1 MKNSAA
7 IIWTTAML
15 LLAVCINAAEVI
27 NAGNYADARR
37 RYNGEW
43 AYPQDPL
50 ASNIYSR
57 VKSMYEG
64 HWLSP
69 FDYFLAVRGGGVDLE
84 MPTADFFEFA
94 SFVSNNCSAI
104 AADWPTYETNEMV
117 RFTTL
122 SAVGYSGVDNYT
134 NFVDRILA
142 LHEGNVNSCGWETV
156 RFLFHPYGTAS
167 HNTLDI
173 YYDTSTVSNII
184 QRVRAIAI
192 QRGDT
197 NLLFTCDFMASGAQ
211 KQIILEMDSL
221 ENGNP

>member
-27 NAGNYADARR
+27 NAGNYAEVEA

-43 AYPQDPL
+43 TYPQNTL
-50 ASNIYSR
+50 ASNVYSK
-57 VKSMYEG
+57 VKQLYAG
-64 HWLSP
+64 HRSP
-69 FDYFLAVRGGGVDLE
+69 FDFFITVRGGGVDLE

-122 SAVGYSGVDNYT
+122 SAVAYSGFDRMTNLADRVLAGYEANTNY
-134 NFVDRILA
+134 
-142 LHEGNVNSCGWETV
+142 CGWDTI
-156 RFLFHPYGTAS
+156 RFINYPYGAS
-167 HNTLDI
+167 TNK
-173 YYDTSTVSNII
+173 YYLTMNYEQPAVSNII
-184 QRVRAIAI
+184 SRLRALAVA
-192 QRGDT
+192 RGDEV
-197 NLLFTCDFMASGAQ
+197 LREMCDERLSGEA
-211 KQIILEMDSL
+211 KRNCLEYIQIGDW
-221 ENGNP
+221 

>member
-1 MKNSAA
+1 MKNSTA

-27 NAGNYADARR
+27 NASNYAEVEA

-43 AYPQDPL
+43 TYPQNTL
-50 ASNIYSR
+50 ASNVYSK
-57 VKSMYEG
+57 VKQLYAG
-64 HWLSP
+64 HRSP
-69 FDYFLAVRGGGVDLE
+69 FDFFITVRGGGVDLE
-84 MPTADFFEFA
+84 MPTANFFEFA

-197 NLLFTCDFMASGAQ
+197 NLLFTCDFMASGVQ

-221 ENGNP
+221 EKGNP

>member
-27 NAGNYADARR
+27 NASNYAEVEA

-43 AYPQDPL
+43 SYPQSAL
-50 ASNIYSR
+50 ASNVYSK
-57 VKSMYEG
+57 VKQLYAG
-64 HWLSP
+64 HRSP
-69 FDYFLAVRGGGVDLE
+69 FYYFLAVRGGGVDLE
-84 MPTADFFEFA
+84 MPTANFFEFA

-122 SAVGYSGVDNYT
+122 SAVAYSGLDNYT
-134 NFVDRILA
+134 NFLDRILA
-142 LHEGNVNSCGWETV
+142 FYEGNTNSCSWETV
-156 RFLFHPYGTAS
+156 RFLFHPYGTIS

-173 YYDTSTVSNII
+173 YYDTPTVSNII
-184 QRVRAIAI
+184 QRVRSIAT

-197 NLLFTCDFMASGAQ
+197 NLLFACDFMASGMQ
-211 KQIILEMDSL
+211 KLIILEMDAL
-221 ENGNP
+221 EKGNP

>member
-27 NAGNYADARR
+27 NAGNYAEVEA

-43 AYPQDPL
+43 TYPQDPL

-69 FDYFLAVRGGGVDLE
+69 FDFFITVRGGGVDLE
-84 MPTADFFEFA
+84 MPTANFFEFA

-104 AADWPTYETNEMV
+104 AADWPTYETNEMI

-221 ENGNP
+221 EKGNP

>member
-1 MKNSAA
+1 MKNSTA

-27 NAGNYADARR
+27 NAGNYAEVEA

-43 AYPQDPL
+43 TYPQNTL
-50 ASNIYSR
+50 ASNVYSK
-57 VKSMYEG
+57 VKQLYAG
-64 HWLSP
+64 HRSP
-69 FDYFLAVRGGGVDLE
+69 FDFFITVRGGGVDLE

-197 NLLFTCDFMASGAQ
+197 NLLFTCDFMASGVQ

-221 ENGNP
+221 EKGNP

>member
-1 MKNSAA
+1 MKNSTA

-27 NAGNYADARR
+27 NAGNYAEVEA

-43 AYPQDPL
+43 TYPQNTL
-50 ASNIYSR
+50 ASNVYSK
-57 VKSMYEG
+57 VKQLYAG
-64 HWLSP
+64 HRSP
-69 FDYFLAVRGGGVDLE
+69 FDFFITVRGGGVDLE
-84 MPTADFFEFA
+84 MPTANFFEFA

-197 NLLFTCDFMASGAQ
+197 NLLFTCDFMASGVQ

-221 ENGNP
+221 EKGNP

>member
-7 IIWTTAML
+7 IICATAML

-27 NAGNYADARR
+27 NASNYAEVEA

-43 AYPQDPL
+43 SYPQSAL
-50 ASNIYSR
+50 ASNVYSK
-57 VKSMYEG
+57 VKQLYADHS
-64 HWLSP
+64 SP
-69 FDYFLAVRGGGVDLE
+69 FDFFITVRGGGVDLE

-197 NLLFTCDFMASGAQ
+197 NLLFTCDFMASGVQ

-221 ENGNP
+221 EKGNP

>member
-27 NAGNYADARR
+27 NASNYAEVEA

-43 AYPQDPL
+43 TYPQNTL
-50 ASNIYSR
+50 ASNVYSK
-57 VKSMYEG
+57 VKQLYAG
-64 HWLSP
+64 HRSP
-69 FDYFLAVRGGGVDLE
+69 FDFFITVRGGGVDLE

-197 NLLFTCDFMASGAQ
+197 NLLFTCDFMASGVQ

-221 ENGNP
+221 EKGNP

>member
-1 MKNSAA
+1 MKINTASLCMTALVMSA
-7 IIWTTAML
+7 IGL
-15 LLAVCINAAEVI
+15 VAEEYRTVEEF
-27 NAGNYADARR
+27 ADARR

-43 AYPQDPL
+43 TYPQDPL

-167 HNTLDI
+167 HNILDI

-184 QRVRAIAI
+184 QRIRAIAI

-197 NLLFTCDFMASGAQ
+197 NLLFTCDFMASGVQ

-221 ENGNP
+221 EKGNP

>member
-1 MKNSAA
+1 MKNSTA

-27 NAGNYADARR
+27 NASNYAEVEA

-43 AYPQDPL
+43 TYPQNTL
-50 ASNIYSR
+50 ASNVYSK
-57 VKSMYEG
+57 VKQLYAG
-64 HWLSP
+64 HRSP
-69 FDYFLAVRGGGVDLE
+69 FDFFITVRGGGVDLE

-197 NLLFTCDFMASGAQ
+197 NLLFTCDFMASGVQ

-221 ENGNP
+221 EKGNP

>member
-27 NAGNYADARR
+27 NAGNYAEVEA

-43 AYPQDPL
+43 TYPQNTL
-50 ASNIYSR
+50 ASNVYSK
-57 VKSMYEG
+57 VKQLYAG
-64 HWLSP
+64 HRSP
-69 FDYFLAVRGGGVDLE
+69 FDFFITVRGGGVDLE

-197 NLLFTCDFMASGAQ
+197 NLLFTCDFMASGVQ

-221 ENGNP
+221 EKGNP

>member
-27 NAGNYADARR
+27 NAGNYAEVEA

-43 AYPQDPL
+43 TYPQNTL
-50 ASNIYSR
+50 ASNVYSK
-57 VKSMYEG
+57 VKQLYAG
-64 HWLSP
+64 HRSP
-69 FDYFLAVRGGGVDLE
+69 FDFFITVRGGGVDLE
-84 MPTADFFEFA
+84 MPTANFFEFA

-221 ENGNP
+221 EKGNP